1 MESECECCGEN
12 TNNYYFGMCAGCIR
26 TLPLKDKRIAELE
39 AKLEALEAENKR
51 LREAAEAVMRHRGIH
66 RYFKPMD
73 VAIDALIA
81 LLEEADAPDR

>member
-1 MESECECCGEN
+1 MTEVELAEAMQ
-12 TNNYYFGMCAGCIR
+12 YD
-26 TLPLKDKRIAELE
+26 PLHWAEKYQELE
-39 AKLEALEAENKR
+39 AKNKR
-51 LREAAEAVMRHRGIH
+51 FREAAEAVMRHRGIH